1 MFFKFCNY
9 HFGVTFLLWI
19 KCVHRSDY
27 MMQVSQHIIRKL
39 GNHKIYRFIWEAQKM
54 KKCGEWK
61 KEYSKRLQKMY
72 AVVILMTMLRRF
84 IIKIGDRGKCDYWEK
99 HRNVINLDTLINFLT
114 DSLDYFYTDP
124 ANFMF
129 HDSKEGGYQGDV
141 SDAWD
146 LLDGMGLRS
155 KENQLNDDIFRSLDL
170 SNGWAE
176 EYGNLKDYR
185 YENWLSFKNTV
196 QHKSRFMFSIKQN
209 LKFGGRNIT
218 AKQFLNELGAEIK
231 RHKMMKVLPGGTKLF
246 RCRQHKIR
254 NEVTEEKHICSPEEQ
269 YAIYPNRMS
278 PSGISMFYAGFDIK
292 TALMETLDKLD
303 STKKYYT
310 IAEFSTKKEFNVID
324 LTSLQQSSAFD
335 KDNRELYYIVSF
347 LEEFLDDFAK
357 PIARD
362 GREHTEY
369 VPTQIITEYFRYEF
383 IEKRQISIDGIVYP
397 SSKHQGA
404 EACVL
409 TMDHYESLLA
419 LKFNPSLTTNKIKFV
434 IK

>member
-1 MFFKFCNY
+1 MGGAKNEEMRRMEKGIFKAAAKNVCSS
-9 HFGVTFLLWI
+9 HI
-19 KCVHRSDY
+19 DDY
-27 MMQVSQHIIRKL
+27 AI
-39 GNHKIYRFIWEAQKM
+39 
-54 KKCGEWK
+54 
-61 KEYSKRLQKMY
+61 
-72 AVVILMTMLRRF
+72 RRF
-84 IIKIGDRGKCDYWEK
+84 IIKTGDRGKCDYCEK
-99 HRNVINLDTLINFLT
+99 HRNVITLDTLIDFLT
-114 DSLDYFYTDP
+114 DSLEYFYTDP

-146 LLDGMGLRS
+146 LLDGMGLRI
-155 KENQLNDDIFRSLDL
+155 KENQLNDDIFGSLDL

-196 QHKSRFMFSIKQN
+196 QHKSRFMFSVKQN
-209 LKFGGRNIT
+209 FKFGGRNIT

-231 RHKMMKVLPGGTKLF
+231 RQKMMKVLPAGTKLF
-246 RCRQHKIR
+246 RCRQHKIK
-254 NEVTEEKHICSPEEQ
+254 NEVTEVKHICAPEEQ

-292 TALMETLDKLD
+292 TASMETLDISD

-324 LTSLQQSSAFD
+324 LTSLPQSSAFD

-347 LEEFLDDFAK
+347 LEEFLVDFAK

-383 IEKRQISIDGIVYP
+383 NKRNQISIDGIVYP
-397 SSKHQGA
+397 SSKHHGQ

-409 TMDHYESLLA
+409 FMDHYESLRA
-419 LKFNPSLTTNKIKFV
+419 LKFNPSLTTKKIKFV
-434 IK
+434 IE